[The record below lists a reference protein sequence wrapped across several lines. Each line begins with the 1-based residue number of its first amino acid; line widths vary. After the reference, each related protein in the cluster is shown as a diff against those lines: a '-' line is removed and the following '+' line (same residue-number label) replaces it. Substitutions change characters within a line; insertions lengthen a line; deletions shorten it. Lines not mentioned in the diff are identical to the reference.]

1 MKFEDGMT
9 VTVEV
14 TSLSEDT
21 DEVLVFTY
29 NANVVK
35 KFLVFHTVRK
45 KLLCSTVNKVF
56 DFGFKNEEFFK
67 TEFY

>member
-1 MKFEDGMT
+1 MHMRKTGDDMKFEDGRT
-9 VTVEV
+9 VTIEV

-35 KFLVFHTVRK
+35 
-45 KLLCSTVNKVF
+45 
-56 DFGFKNEEFFK
+56 
-67 TEFY
+67 

>member
-1 MKFEDGMT
+1 MKFEDGMI
-9 VTVEV
+9 VTIEV

-45 KLLCSTVNKVF
+45 NCCVLP
-56 DFGFKNEEFFK
+56 
-67 TEFY
+67 

>member
-1 MKFEDGMT
+1 MLLQAEVYAYEKFEDGMT
-9 VTVEV
+9 VTIEV

-35 KFLVFHTVRK
+35 
-45 KLLCSTVNKVF
+45 
-56 DFGFKNEEFFK
+56 
-67 TEFY
+67 